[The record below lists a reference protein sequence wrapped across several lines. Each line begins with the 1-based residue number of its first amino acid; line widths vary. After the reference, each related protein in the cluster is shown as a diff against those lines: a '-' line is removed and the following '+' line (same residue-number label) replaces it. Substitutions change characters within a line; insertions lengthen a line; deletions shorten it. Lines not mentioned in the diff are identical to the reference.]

1 MLKMISFSILIGL
14 IEAIILASILIPY
27 LHKRGINQRLSM
39 YLEDEH
45 KGKKNTPTMGGI
57 IFIIPPLITVIILL
71 IINKISFSY
80 NLLIVMLT
88 FFLYALIGFIDD
100 YLIIKYNNNAGLS
113 EKAKFILEF
122 IIAFIFLFLFLHA
135 SNEPLLWL
143 HTLNLKLDIGV
154 FYGFLILLILLSTSN
169 AVNITDGL
177 DGLAGGLSL
186 ISLIAFVI
194 IILSTGWLEGY
205 LEIAQFIF
213 ILIGSLIGF
222 LFFNIHPAKIF
233 MGDTGSLALGSILGT
248 LAILTR
254 HELLLIFICL
264 VFVLETLSCLIQRI
278 YYRYTKKRLF
288 PITPIHHTFEKR
300 IKEVDTVKIFW
311 LIGLISTLL
320 ALLYG
325 VIL

>member
-14 IEAIILASILIPY
+14 IESLVIASILIPY
-27 LHKRGINQRLSM
+27 LKKRGLHQRLSQ
-39 YLEDEH
+39 YLEREH
-45 KGKKNTPTMGGI
+45 NLKKNTPTMGGL
-57 IFIIPPLITVIILL
+57 IFIIPPLITIFILL
-71 IINKISFSY
+71 IINKIAFSY
-80 NLLIVMLT
+80 NLLIIMIT
-88 FFLYALIGFIDD
+88 FFLYAFIGFIDD
-100 YLIIKYNNNAGLS
+100 YLIIKYDNNAGLS
-113 EKAKFILEF
+113 EKTKFILEF

-135 SNEPLLWL
+135 ANEPLLWF
-143 HTLNLKLDIGV
+143 HALNIKLDIGV

-186 ISLIAFVI
+186 MSLIAFSI

-222 LFFNIHPAKIF
+222 LFFNMYPAKIF
-233 MGDTGSLALGSILGT
+233 MGDTGSLALGSILGS

-254 HELLLIFICL
+254 HEVLLIFICL

-278 YYRYTKKRLF
+278 YYKFKRKRIF
-288 PITPIHHTFEKR
+288 PMTPIHHTFEKR
-300 IKEVDTVKIFW
+300 IKEVDTVKLFW
-311 LIGLISTLL
+311 LIGILTTLL
-320 ALLYG
+320 SLLYG

>member
-14 IEAIILASILIPY
+14 IEAVILACILIPY
-27 LHKRGINQRLSM
+27 LHKRGINQRLST
-39 YLEDEH
+39 YLENEH

-57 IFIIPPLITVIILL
+57 IFIIPPLITILVLLVIH
-71 IINKISFSY
+71 KISFSY
-80 NLLIVMLT
+80 NLLIVLLT

-135 SNEPLLWL
+135 SNEPLLWI
-143 HTLNLKLDIGV
+143 HALNLKLDIGV

-186 ISLIAFVI
+186 ISLIAFSVI
-194 IILSTGWLEGY
+194 ILATGWLEGY

-213 ILIGSLIGF
+213 VLIGSLIGF
-222 LFFNIHPAKIF
+222 LFFNMYPAKIF

-264 VFVLETLSCLIQRI
+264 VFVLETISCLIQRI
-278 YYRYTKKRLF
+278 YYKYTKKRLF
-288 PITPIHHTFEKR
+288 PMTPIHHTFEKR
-300 IKEVDTVKIFW
+300 IKEVNTVKIFW

>member
-14 IEAIILASILIPY
+14 IEAIIVAMILIPY
-27 LHKRGINQRLSM
+27 LHKKGANQRLSM

-57 IFIIPPLITVIILL
+57 IFIIPPLITMIILL
-71 IINKISFSY
+71 VINKITFSY

-113 EKAKFILEF
+113 EKTKFICEF

-135 SNEPLLWL
+135 SNEPLLWI
-143 HTLNLKLDIGV
+143 HALNLKIDMGV
-154 FYGFLILLILLSTSN
+154 LYGFLILLILLSTSN

-186 ISLIAFVI
+186 ISLIAFAI

-213 ILIGSLIGF
+213 VLIGSLIGF
-222 LFFNIHPAKIF
+222 LFFNMYPAKIF
-233 MGDTGSLALGSILGT
+233 MGDTGSLALGSVLGT

-288 PITPIHHTFEKR
+288 PMTPIHHTFEKR

-311 LIGLISTLL
+311 LIGLISALL